1 MILELDAGN
10 TRIKWRVLEAD
21 STVASEQGYVGT
33 EAELADLELAAASL
47 SAIRM
52 SSVRS
57 EEAIQLV
64 SKWAVRTFNLS
75 LQLAK
80 VSRSCAGVTNQ
91 YKDVSRL
98 GIDRWLAMVAAHN
111 RCGGPC
117 VIVDSGTALTVDVV
131 NSDGVHD
138 GGYIIPGIELMA
150 RTLETNTSIKLDS
163 NRASPIPELGHSTDA
178 AVRGGSLAS
187 LLALI
192 EKVVSTAI
200 KESPESKLYLSG
212 GDAELIQQHIVNID
226 AEIVATL
233 VLDGLAFACPAGVT

>member
-10 TRIKWRVLEAD
+10 TRIKWRVLEAN
-21 STVASEQGYVGT
+21 STVASEQGYVES
-33 EAELADLELAAASL
+33 EAELADLDFSAAL
-47 SAIRM
+47 IFAIRM

-57 EEAIQLV
+57 EGANKLV
-64 SKWAVRTFNLS
+64 SRWASKTFNLS

-80 VSRSCAGVTNQ
+80 VSRSCAGVSNQ
-91 YKDVSRL
+91 YEDLSRL
-98 GIDRWLAMVAAHN
+98 GIDRWLAMVAAYN

-131 NSDGVHD
+131 NSDGVHN

-150 RTLETNTSIKLDS
+150 RALESNTNIKLDS
-163 NRASPIPELGHSTDA
+163 NRISPIPELGHSTDA
-178 AVRGGSLAS
+178 AVSGGGLAS

-192 EKVVSTAI
+192 EKVVSVVI

-212 GDAELIQQHIVNID
+212 GNAELIQQHLVNID
-226 AEIVATL
+226 GEIVATL
-233 VLDGLAFACPAGVT
+233 VLDGLAFACPAGSA

>member
-33 EAELADLELAAASL
+33 EAELADLEFAAASL

-57 EEAIQLV
+57 EEANQLV

-150 RTLETNTSIKLDS
+150 RTLETNTSIKLDP

-192 EKVVSTAI
+192 EKVVSTVI
-200 KESPESKLYLSG
+200 KESPKSKLYLSG